1 MVKIKSKLRGKEF
14 LEGLFDTLSKNPQ
27 FDHEYYSIAD
37 VGGKMY
43 SYDVELA
50 TSWTIQL
57 INQYG
62 VHALRDYMNDFDYDA
77 AVRGFIND
85 LVYDL
90 CKYNGIDGTIRIIHD
105 KITLHEVRG
114 FLWTYLFGPNREKNK
129 FIIYF
134 DELVQQK
141 DYAKAGDIVKLVIE
155 NQHLIPIEIFDAT
168 HFLNRLIETYTCSKE
183 KLKEQEFLDLLYSFV
198 DLVSTEFGKAVL
210 KSNFVDYL

>member
-14 LEGLFDTLSKNPQ
+14 LEDLFDTLSKNPQ
-27 FDHEYYSIAD
+27 FDHEYFSLSA
-37 VGGKMY
+37 VVGKMY

-50 TSWTIQL
+50 TNWTIKL
-57 INQYG
+57 LNQHG

-77 AVRGFIND
+77 AVRDFISD
-85 LVYDL
+85 LVLNL
-90 CKYNGIDGTIRIIHD
+90 CKYIGIDGTIRIIHD
-105 KITLHEVRG
+105 EITLSEVRG
-114 FLWTYLFGPNREKNK
+114 FLWTYLFGPKREKNK

-141 DYAKAGDIVKLVIE
+141 DYTKAGDIVKLVIE

-183 KLKEQEFLDLLYSFV
+183 KLKEQELLDLLYSFV
-198 DLVSTEFGKAVL
+198 DLVPTEFGKAIL